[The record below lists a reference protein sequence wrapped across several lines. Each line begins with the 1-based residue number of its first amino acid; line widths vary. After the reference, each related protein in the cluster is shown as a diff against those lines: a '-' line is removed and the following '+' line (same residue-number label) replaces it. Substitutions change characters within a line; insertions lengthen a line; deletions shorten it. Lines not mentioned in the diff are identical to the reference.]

1 MGWDPV
7 TAAAERAA
15 RFAQETRCFTADA
28 DAVRRVPPSPGLH
41 PVRWSPTR
49 TAVDIQL
56 MDRQWRLGSAPPVGR
71 MDAYDAVACTQG
83 SRPLPLILPSSTDLS
98 ARFGRGVHW
107 LTWLT
112 TNRPSQQ
119 VFSRVPGVDAVLV
132 GA

>member
-1 MGWDPV
+1 MGCGPV

-15 RFAQETRCFTADA
+15 RIARETRCFTADA

-49 TAVDIQL
+49 TAVGIQL
-56 MDRQWRLGSAPPVGR
+56 MDRQWRLGSAPPVRR
-71 MDAYDAVACTQG
+71 MDAHDAVACTQG
-83 SRPLPLILPSSTDLS
+83 SRPAPPILPSSIDLG
-98 ARFGRGVHW
+98 ALFGRGVYW
-107 LTWLT
+107 LTWLS

-119 VFSRVPGVDAVLV
+119 VFSRLPGVDAVLV